1 MISRPGSLET
11 SLLAVAAAFT
21 AAVAA
26 ASLWWPYGWDAGI
39 FTWVAD
45 TIRHGGLPYRD
56 AWDAKGPFSFYV
68 FALIQQVAGLA
79 MWPVRLVDLLL
90 MGAGALAVVLIV
102 RRYAP
107 GTMGLWIGLLL
118 LLGYY
123 ATDFWNT
130 AQPDAWIGALAAL
143 AMLTLLRDDLDEHP
157 VRALLAAFVIGVGLV
172 QKPTFLALVPLPGL
186 AMLLL
191 PGRPMARRLGWAAL
205 LTFAALLPG
214 ALTALFFA
222 SRGELAGLVEGYIAL
237 NLEMSRQVVG
247 GVVRGLFYTLDMT
260 LHIGAMPLLLPAAVV
275 GVVHLWSRDRRACLL
290 LLAWCFGMALGI
302 AAQRRYWTY
311 HWHPFAWSL
320 GPLAGIGLGVVARSG
335 EEHTRPIRVL
345 VGAALAF
352 AVFALAF
359 PLQRRVR
366 EWVQLLRGDF
376 PSRAEYL
383 RQFPRDQSDV
393 IDDDLSLA
401 EWLTAHSAPED
412 RVFVWDSPLA
422 NALAERRAPGRIG
435 FFVPLVLARAGR
447 NELVPLGPLQ
457 QRLREE
463 FLRSLEQPDA
473 RLVAVSR
480 KAMAGVEPN
489 LRKNLPM
496 LFPEFHDLLARGW
509 NIVDSAGDYRI
520 YARRPARDS
529 LRTTPDAASGS

>member
-1 MISRPGSLET
+1 M
-11 SLLAVAAAFT
+11 VAAFT

-45 TIRHGGLPYRD
+45 IIRHGGLPYRD

-79 MWPVRLVDLLL
+79 MWPVRVVDLLL
-90 MGAGALAVVLIV
+90 MGAGAAAVAAIV

-107 GTMGLWIGLLL
+107 GTMGAWVALLL

-130 AQPDAWIGALAAL
+130 AQPDAWIGALAAM
-143 AMLTLLRDDLDEHP
+143 AMLTLLRDDLHERP
-157 VRALLAAFVIGVGLV
+157 VLAAVAAFVMGIGLV

-191 PGRPMARRLGWAAL
+191 PGRSISRRLAGAVL
-205 LTFAALLPG
+205 LTLVALLPA
-214 ALTALFFA
+214 ALTALYFR
-222 SRGELAGLVEGYIAL
+222 SQGQLDGLVEGYITL

-247 GVVRGLFYTLDMT
+247 GVLRALFYTLDMS
-260 LHIGAMPLLLPAAVV
+260 LHTGALPLLLPVAVV
-275 GVVHLWSRDRRACLL
+275 GAAHLWSRDRRACLL
-290 LLAWCFGMALGI
+290 LLAWCLGMALGI
-302 AAQRRYWTY
+302 AAQRRYWAY

-320 GPLAGIGLGVVARSG
+320 GPLAGIGLGVVARAG
-335 EEHTRPIRVL
+335 EGQSRPTRML

-376 PSRAEYL
+376 PSRAAYMQ
-383 RQFPRDQSDV
+383 QFPRDQSDV

-401 EWLTAHSAPED
+401 AWLTTHSAPDD

-422 NALAERRAPGRIG
+422 NALAGRRAPGRIG
-435 FFVPLVLARAGR
+435 FFVPLVLARASR
-447 NELVPLGPLQ
+447 NEPVPLGPIQL
-457 QRLREE
+457 RLRDE
-463 FLRSLEQPDA
+463 FLRSLERPEA
-473 RLVAVSR
+473 RFVAVSR
-480 KAMAGVEPN
+480 RALAGIEPN
-489 LRKNLPM
+489 LRKNLPV
-496 LFPEFHDLLARGW
+496 LFPEFREVLAQRW
-509 NIVDSAGDYRI
+509 HVVDSAGDYRI
-520 YARRPARDS
+520 YTRRPAGD
-529 LRTTPDAASGS
+529 